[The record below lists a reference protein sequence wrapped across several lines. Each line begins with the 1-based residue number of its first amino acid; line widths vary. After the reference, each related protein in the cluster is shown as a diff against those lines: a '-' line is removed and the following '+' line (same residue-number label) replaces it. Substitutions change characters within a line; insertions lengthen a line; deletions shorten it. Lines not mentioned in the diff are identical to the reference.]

1 MISVRCQGKPFNITV
16 IQVHALTS
24 IAKEAEVEQ
33 FYVDLQDLLELTHTP
48 QKKKRCRV
56 RETIA
61 ELTLTW
67 KHPLLTCLKDLEAA
81 WQLREAVGWQLE
93 DVDTIQSL

>member
-1 MISVRCQGKPFNITV
+1 M
-16 IQVHALTS
+16 
-24 IAKEAEVEQ
+24 
-33 FYVDLQDLLELTHTP
+33 
-48 QKKKRCRV
+48 

-61 ELTLTW
+61 ELILTW

-93 DVDTIQSL
+93 AVDTIQSL